1 MAVIGAIAV
10 AVAVFVTAAVSV
22 SVASA
27 TTVVVR
33 QSLWLSLLQYSWF
46 LLCRHR

>member
-1 MAVIGAIAV
+1 MVDTGAIAV
-10 AVAVFVTAAVSV
+10 AVTVFVTAAVTV

-33 QSLWLSLLQYSWF
+33 QSLWLSPLQ
-46 LLCRHR
+46 